1 MDHLSFDIHTVIS
14 SYIDSDTYKKIVK
27 SCKTLHEYY
36 KVDEIMNIVK
46 SDGIIM
52 IYNIETVT
60 ENIKSSH
67 IEIEFRIIDE
77 SEPFYKYLIVRK
89 DVNSIIETQVQM
101 MDEFHNLLHIMKPL
115 YATKK
120 NTNKLKKFIY

>member
-1 MDHLSFDIHTVIS
+1 
-14 SYIDSDTYKKIVK
+14 
-27 SCKTLHEYY
+27 
-36 KVDEIMNIVK
+36 MNIVK
-46 SDGIIM
+46 SDGIIT

-120 NTNKLKKFIY
+120 NTNKLKKLIY